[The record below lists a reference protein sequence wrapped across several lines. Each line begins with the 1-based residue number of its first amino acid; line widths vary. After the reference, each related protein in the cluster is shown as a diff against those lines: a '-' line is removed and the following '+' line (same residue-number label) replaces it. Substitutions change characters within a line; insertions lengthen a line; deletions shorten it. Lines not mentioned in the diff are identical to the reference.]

1 MEFQNDFDVK
11 APLEQVWDTM
21 LDVERVAP
29 CVPGAQVLE
38 RTGDDS
44 YKVGIKVKVGPVQ
57 MQYRG
62 EVEIVEKDD
71 SSHSAVMSARA
82 REARGQGTANANVRM
97 HLSGNG
103 DTTHGSMI
111 TEVQLSGRAAA
122 MGQGVIKDVS
132 AKIVD
137 QFAENLATM
146 LGGGAAA
153 EEPAA
158 AEQSADGGK
167 AAEAE
172 APAEPAAAAAAAAA
186 EAQTERA
193 EPASA
198 AQGLGGTPP
207 TPAPQPGTS
216 EDVFDAGALAKSVA
230 ADRLRNP
237 KVLIGLALL
246 LLFLLRRRR

>member
-1 MEFQNDFDVK
+1 
-11 APLEQVWDTM
+11 
-21 LDVERVAP
+21 
-29 CVPGAQVLE
+29 
-38 RTGDDS
+38 
-44 YKVGIKVKVGPVQ
+44 
-57 MQYRG
+57 
-62 EVEIVEKDD
+62 
-71 SSHSAVMSARA
+71 
-82 REARGQGTANANVRM
+82 M

-103 DTTHGSMI
+103 DETHGSMI

-146 LGGGAAA
+146 LGGGGETQAAT
-153 EEPAA
+153 
-158 AEQSADGGK
+158 EQRANDGQ

-172 APAEPAAAAAAAAA
+172 APAEPAAAAA

-207 TPAPQPGTS
+207 TAAPQPGSS

-246 LLFLLRRRR
+246 LLFLLRRRRR

>member
-1 MEFQNDFDVK
+1 MEFQNDFDVN

-103 DTTHGSMI
+103 DITHGSMV

-146 LGGGAAA
+146 LGGGG
-153 EEPAA
+153 EETQTA
-158 AEQSADGGK
+158 AEQTAESGQP
-167 AAEAE
+167 AEAE
-172 APAEPAAAAAAAAA
+172 TAPAAAAAD
-186 EAQTERA
+186 AQAERA

-207 TPAPQPGTS
+207 TAAPQPGS
-216 EDVFDAGALAKSVA
+216 ADDALDVGALGTSIVVE
-230 ADRLRNP
+230 RLKNP
-237 KVLIGLALL
+237 RVLIGLALL

>member
-21 LDVERVAP
+21 LDVEKVAP

-71 SSHSAVMSARA
+71 SAHSAVMSARA

-103 DTTHGSMI
+103 DETHGSMI

-137 QFAENLATM
+137 QFAENLAAM
-146 LGGGAAA
+146 LGGGAAPEA
-153 EEPAA
+153 QPAA
-158 AEQSADGGK
+158 AQPADGGE

-172 APAEPAAAAAAAAA
+172 APAEPAAAAA

-207 TPAPQPGTS
+207 TAAPQPGSS

-246 LLFLLRRRR
+246 LLLLLRRRRR